1 MILLCLYFVL
11 LFLLNNSFKENKE
24 VKTIKKQFIESLN
37 SYTYSGINK
46 KLNEFNMNYSLSNYI
61 KHSSLLFIALGLLCY
76 STTKSLRITLLIT
89 LLYLV
94 AIPFV
99 VYQKKRQL
107 FKINLITSIFIYT
120 QSILMYLREDKTVVD
135 ILRECEESNNNFLR
149 RDLKEVNQYIL
160 KTTDV
165 LTGLES
171 LENKYTYSIVIN
183 THIILKHKL
192 IDGIVNQNLI
202 DYLYTNIENYEI
214 AFNEYINKRR
224 SNNYLFY
231 LILGLNAFG
240 VYSLTNF
247 ITLQSNNQNSVM
259 QAVLTL
265 YYILNLI
272 TIIIYENWCTNTLV
286 LE

>member
-1 MILLCLYFVL
+1 M
-11 LFLLNNSFKENKE
+11 
-24 VKTIKKQFIESLN
+24 KTIKKQFVESLN

-46 KLNEFNMNYSLSNYI
+46 KLNEFNMNYSLSNYM
-61 KHSSLLFIALGLLCY
+61 KHSSLLFITLGLLCY

-183 THIILKHKL
+183 AHIILKHKL